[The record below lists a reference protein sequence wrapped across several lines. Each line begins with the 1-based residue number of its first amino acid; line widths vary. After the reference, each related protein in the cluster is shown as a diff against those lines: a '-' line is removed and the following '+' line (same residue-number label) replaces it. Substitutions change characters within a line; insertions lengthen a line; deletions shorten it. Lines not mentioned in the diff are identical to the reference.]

1 MAIDPKQLEA
11 FAGNGGP
18 PPGED
23 DGQSPG
29 SGGDGGDDQ
38 EGGPGKFGQLL
49 TLLEANA
56 EDIESLAEE
65 FDPDQLTD
73 PGQELDPSDQDALK
87 EGVESLDQPLQDE
100 IAKSLPGITI
110 DEARELA
117 NHLESESI
125 VDDADRFAGWLF
137 RVGQLDLAG
146 GEDEDDD
153 DEEEAE
159 PEEDDGDD
167 ADSGGDDAGG
177 GAPPGY

>member
-23 DGQSPG
+23 DGQS
-29 SGGDGGDDQ
+29 SMDDGDDQQ

-56 EDIESLAEE
+56 ADVEALAEE

-73 PGQELDPSDQDALK
+73 PGQELDPGDQDALK

-100 IAKSLPGITI
+100 IAKALPGITI

-137 RVGQLDLAG
+137 RVGQLDLASDEHET
-146 GEDEDDD
+146 EDRK
-153 DEEEAE
+153 
-159 PEEDDGDD
+159 
-167 ADSGGDDAGG
+167 SVV
-177 GAPPGY
+177 